1 MATGVGLL
9 GGLVSP
15 LTFSFTP
22 PQMAD
27 AAALAHAYPD
37 VLIILNHAGMP
48 VDRNEEGLRLWRRG
62 MQQLATPPMWL

>member
-1 MATGVGLL
+1 MAG
-9 GGLVSP
+9 
-15 LTFSFTP
+15 
-22 PQMAD
+22 

-62 MQQLATPPMWL
+62 IQELATADNVVVKISGSERSIRTGR